1 MSRLSATSPVR
12 MRPGMTALGVIVLT
26 AALAGCSSGSP
37 GGTGAPPATAVGS
50 ASSAQAATPSSPAA
64 PASSQAVPPAAGGG
78 ATDFCSAFKEYR
90 SAVEEETPEAQGAG
104 YRAAATDLR
113 TYAPADIKVAAG
125 LLADVMDE
133 VGLSILAGQPAPE
146 ILTQG
151 QSPERI
157 QAVFDVSKWMDK
169 NCP

>member
-1 MSRLSATSPVR
+1 M
-12 MRPGMTALGVIVLT
+12 
-26 AALAGCSSGSP
+26 
-37 GGTGAPPATAVGS
+37 
-50 ASSAQAATPSSPAA
+50 
-64 PASSQAVPPAAGGG
+64 PPAAGGG

-90 SAVEEETPEAQGAG
+90 TATQEDTPEAEGAG

-133 VGLSILAGQPAPE
+133 VGQSILAGQPAPE
-146 ILTQG
+146 ILSQG
-151 QSPERI
+151 QPPERT
-157 QAVFDVSKWMDK
+157 QALFDVSMWIDK

>member
-1 MSRLSATSPVR
+1 MSWLSVKSVTGIRSR
-12 MRPGMTALGVIVLT
+12 IGLLGAVLLVV
-26 AALAGCSSGSP
+26 ALAGCSSGSTAATSAP
-37 GGTGAPPATAVGS
+37 SAAAGASIAAATSPKGSAVAATQAAPPAS
-50 ASSAQAATPSSPAA
+50 
-64 PASSQAVPPAAGGG
+64 GGG

-90 SAVEEETPEAQGAG
+90 SAVQEDTPEAEGAG

-113 TYAPADIKVAAG
+113 AHAPADIAVAAG

-133 VGLSILAGQPAPE
+133 VGQSILAGQPAPE
-146 ILTQG
+146 ILSQG

-157 QAVFDVSKWMDK
+157 QALFDVSKWIDK

>member
-1 MSRLSATSPVR
+1 MGVR
-12 MRPGMTALGVIVLT
+12 PRMTVLGVIVLV
-26 AALAGCSSGSP
+26 AALAGCSAGSP
-37 GGTGAPPATAVGS
+37 GGTGAPPATAGAS
-50 ASSAQAATPSSPAA
+50 TSSAPAATPSSSAA
-64 PASSQAVPPAAGGG
+64 PATSQAVPPAAGGG

-90 SAVEEETPEAQGAG
+90 SAVEEDTPEAEGAG

-125 LLADVMDE
+125 LLADVIDE
-133 VGLSILAGQPAPE
+133 VGLSILAGKPAPE

-151 QSPERI
+151 QSKERI
-157 QAVFDVSKWMDK
+157 QAAFDVSKWMDT